1 MTSTFQCEYCQCFTG
16 CFKSSFRFF
25 VRLNFTNYNKK
36 PFVKLSMLLITHLT
50 LNNWNIGN
58 QNVFLYI
65 FWHFL
70 RGEVQNVRAPKAC
83 LKSHISSSTSVLGAA
98 SLYVVSSTII
108 QMVSRGFTSREF
120 AGRSSFGIKLANP
133 SDTML
138 AWSVHRLFLFKA
150 FQLFLVTY
158 PHTVVLETL
167 IDNVKLKF
175 FYFYVLWNYYAYTNS
190 FFDNI
195 SHTVCEKTAIHSLV
209 CFRRSL
215 LLTTCSVVV
224 QTSPTIWQFFF
235 FWLDD
240 QKTIKIDAWALAQ
253 TM

>member
-1 MTSTFQCEYCQCFTG
+1 M
-16 CFKSSFRFF
+16 
-25 VRLNFTNYNKK
+25 
-36 PFVKLSMLLITHLT
+36 
-50 LNNWNIGN
+50 
-58 QNVFLYI
+58 
-65 FWHFL
+65 
-70 RGEVQNVRAPKAC
+70 
-83 LKSHISSSTSVLGAA
+83 GAG

-175 FYFYVLWNYYAYTNS
+175 FYLSVLWNYYAYTYS

-209 CFRRSL
+209 CLLRSL
-215 LLTTCSVVV
+215 LLTTCSVIV
-224 QTSPTIWQFFF
+224 QTSSTIWQFVLAEWPEDHKNRCLSSSTNSVGLHFHEGVE
-235 FWLDD
+235 
-240 QKTIKIDAWALAQ
+240 KIKGNDKNTKIENLQNGQETYGGKNLAY
-253 TM
+253 TCSCGKNLKKL

>member
-1 MTSTFQCEYCQCFTG
+1 MSKVTFFQA
-16 CFKSSFRFF
+16 KRS
-25 VRLNFTNYNKK
+25 
-36 PFVKLSMLLITHLT
+36 H
-50 LNNWNIGN
+50 
-58 QNVFLYI
+58 
-65 FWHFL
+65 
-70 RGEVQNVRAPKAC
+70 C
-83 LKSHISSSTSVLGAA
+83 LSSSSVLGAG

-138 AWSVHRLFLFKA
+138 AWRVHRLFLFKA

-175 FYFYVLWNYYAYTNS
+175 FYLSVLWNYYTYTYS

-209 CFRRSL
+209 CLLRSL
-215 LLTTCSVVV
+215 LLTTCSVIV
-224 QTSPTIWQFFF
+224 QTSSTIWHFYFG
-235 FWLDD
+235 LNG
-240 QKTIKIDAWALAQ
+240 QKTIKIDGWALAQ
-253 TM
+253 TVQAIIFMKE

>member
-1 MTSTFQCEYCQCFTG
+1 MSSQSVSKVTFFQA
-16 CFKSSFRFF
+16 KRS
-25 VRLNFTNYNKK
+25 
-36 PFVKLSMLLITHLT
+36 H
-50 LNNWNIGN
+50 
-58 QNVFLYI
+58 
-65 FWHFL
+65 
-70 RGEVQNVRAPKAC
+70 C
-83 LKSHISSSTSVLGAA
+83 LSSSSVLGAG

-108 QMVSRGFTSREF
+108 QMVSRGFTSHEF
-120 AGRSSFGIKLANP
+120 AGWSSFGIKLANP

-175 FYFYVLWNYYAYTNS
+175 FYLSVLWNYYAYTYS

-195 SHTVCEKTAIHSLV
+195 SHTEFVKKRPFTSLV
-209 CFRRSL
+209 CLLRSL
-215 LLTTCSVVV
+215 LLTTCSVIV
-224 QTSPTIWQFFF
+224 QTSSTIWQFFF
-235 FWLDD
+235 RLNG

-253 TM
+253 TAYTFIFMKE